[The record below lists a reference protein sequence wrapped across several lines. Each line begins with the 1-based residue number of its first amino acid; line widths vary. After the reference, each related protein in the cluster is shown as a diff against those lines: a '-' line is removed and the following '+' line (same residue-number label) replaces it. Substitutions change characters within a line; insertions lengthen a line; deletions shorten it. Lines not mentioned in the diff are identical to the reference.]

1 MFDSFKKVNWKQ
13 LIISI
18 LFAEGIGLLAG
29 FFTRNSSDVY
39 QTLIKPP
46 FSPPGYIFPI
56 VWTVLYALMGISAY
70 IIYTSDSE
78 KKDEALTVYL
88 LQLLLNFS
96 WSIFFFSLNQYL
108 LAFFVLLLL
117 WVMILIMI
125 GKFSEISPIAAYLQ
139 IPYLLWVTFA
149 GYLNLAIYFLNP

>member
-1 MFDSFKKVNWKQ
+1 MFEFLKKVNWKQ

-29 FFTRNSSDVY
+29 FFTRNSSEVY
-39 QTLIKPP
+39 QTLVKPP
-46 FSPPGYIFPI
+46 LSPPGYIFPI

-70 IIYTSDSE
+70 IIYTSDSVQ
-78 KKDEALTVYL
+78 KDEALTVYL

-96 WSIFFFSLNQYL
+96 WSIFFFSMNQYL

-125 GKFSEISPIAAYLQ
+125 RKFVEISPIAGYLQ

-149 GYLNLAIYFLNP
+149 GYLNLAIYFLNT